1 MDLAGP
7 QEMNLVGCQQETP
20 QQETPPMDLAGTQ
33 ETLVLDL
40 AGPQEMDLVGCQQE
54 TPPMDLVLGDRPVPD
69 LVGLVDLV
77 GQYIWN
83 FDAGTPGPQILD
95 NLELDLDPSRWIPC
109 LTLKCT
115 LHSLWYFQ
123 CTVCDIFSLMQI
135 YDFHIYNTAS

>member
-1 MDLAGP
+1 
-7 QEMNLVGCQQETP
+7 
-20 QQETPPMDLAGTQ
+20 MDLAGTQ

-83 FDAGTPGPQILD
+83 FDAGTPGPGV
-95 NLELDLDPSRWIPC
+95 PGRKFWI
-109 LTLKCT
+109 TW
-115 LHSLWYFQ
+115 SLISIPQ
-123 CTVCDIFSLMQI
+123 E
-135 YDFHIYNTAS
+135 